1 MELTTLKVLS
11 NREIKQIHE
20 ASLNILEQCGVKILN
35 PKMLDFLKNKGLNV
49 DMEKQEV
56 RFSRSCVEDAVS
68 KVPPRFDVFDRNG
81 KYVYTLGDRIPRI
94 AAGHNAVFWIDTE
107 TGQTRNS
114 RVADVELFSR
124 ICQELECIDMIG
136 IPVMPQEVP
145 NPEATLLYGVKA
157 VIENSTK
164 PVYFST
170 DNAKVNNACIEML
183 REVFKGDL
191 QQHVYGISQFS
202 PTSPL
207 FWEKSVLEAF
217 MHMIDTGVPISIL
230 SEPIAGLSA
239 PYTLAGLLTMNN
251 AECLSGIVIIELLK
265 PGTKI
270 MYGSSWTTFN
280 MRTGAALVGSAE
292 TTICRIAAAQ
302 LAQFYSVPS
311 HTTAP
316 NSDNHAHDEQNAWE
330 KAFSQFCAMAAG
342 HDLIVNC
349 GMFATGMTCSHEQLM
364 MDEEMS
370 AMARRMK
377 AGIKVSKETIAGELI
392 KRIGPQGKTYLT
404 SEHTKKW
411 LYSDEYVKPRL
422 SVSGPLAG
430 WQANGSKDTYQIAR
444 EKVREYAQLDIREPL
459 DANMKA
465 KLDKIITSF

>member
-1 MELTTLKVLS
+1 MELATLKVLA
-11 NREIKQIHE
+11 NREIRQIHE
-20 ASLNILEQCGVKILN
+20 TSLNILEQCGVRILN
-35 PKMLDFLKNKGLNV
+35 SKMLDFLKNKGLNV

-81 KYVYTLGDRIPRI
+81 RYVYTLGDRIPRI
-94 AAGHNAVFWIDTE
+94 AAGHNAVFWMDTE
-107 TGQTRNS
+107 TGQTRS
-114 RVADVELFSR
+114 SCVADVELFSR
-124 ICQELECIDMIG
+124 ICQELECMDMIG

-145 NPEATLLYGVKA
+145 NPKATLLYGVKA

-164 PVYFST
+164 PIYFST

-183 REVFKGDL
+183 KEVFKGDL

-207 FWEKSVLEAF
+207 FWEKNVLEAF
-217 MHMIDTGVPISIL
+217 MDMIDTGVPISIL

-330 KAFSQFCAMAAG
+330 KAFSQFCAIAAG

-370 AMARRMK
+370 AMAKRIK
-377 AGIKVSKETIAGELI
+377 AGIKVSQETIAEELI

-411 LYSDEYVKPRL
+411 LYSDEYLKPRL

-430 WQANGSKDTYQIAR
+430 WQAKGSKDTYQIAR
-444 EKVREYAQLDIREPL
+444 DKVREYAQLEVREPL
-459 DANMKA
+459 EANVRA
-465 KLDKIITSF
+465 KLNEIITSF